1 MTLDPVTLGDG
12 AQLLH
17 HAHHVPVSPAL
28 YDLALRDAVDGY
40 PGPGQFSV
48 RRLDTHESTPV
59 GPHRREAGGHH
70 VCFGQL
76 NVDRVVEVGE
86 GLAELFG
93 EGLHRLHS
101 VKIAGIFGVVML
113 MVDVVG
119 SIECVSGI

>member
-1 MTLDPVTLGDG
+1 
-12 AQLLH
+12 
-17 HAHHVPVSPAL
+17 
-28 YDLALRDAVDGY
+28 
-40 PGPGQFSV
+40 
-48 RRLDTHESTPV
+48 
-59 GPHRREAGGHH
+59 
-70 VCFGQL
+70 
-76 NVDRVVEVGE
+76 VEVGE